1 MARRIRVLNRIV
13 VFLPCLLLAGQDLG
27 RRIDGAHTF
36 RQAHVAANIEK
47 YLAQG
52 LSLRPATYNLDIP
65 YSLFDF
71 PLYQLAVAGLCRLL
85 GSPVLA
91 TARVVNLTVL
101 AALCFVLERLL
112 ARCRVHPRHALFCLG
127 LFLAAPLNLF
137 YFSNPM
143 VDGLAVLLSFLS
155 LYAFVCWEEAATGG
169 VGYWALMVAA
179 GVLSTL
185 IKNPVFLPV
194 CLAMASHVV
203 VRRGWRSLLR
213 PGLISFG
220 AVIVAAVLVFKLYSN
235 RVNGVGSFW
244 ARGEAEANF
253 GLLREGL
260 QLENWQGILHSLGV
274 LTLNPCTGALAL
286 FGAFAYLGKG
296 NRRYRGLFL
305 GLLLGMAVTVL
316 LFFSRNRPHNYYQLP
331 FAFTLCFFAGY
342 GLHRVAVLAR
352 ASWRR
357 GGSAVAA
364 LAVVGVAA
372 VTLAY
377 SREGYGELTEP
388 TIEEVAARGEAIRE
402 WTDPADF
409 VIYLVDSEPEDWNP
423 SYLYFAKRDGY
434 NVPRSDFSAATLVS
448 VYRSYERRYR
458 RVFVACPTR
467 PRILSLRL
475 EGWGFPLAAAGA
487 SGRLYRMEEPPPSPR
502 P

>member
-1 MARRIRVLNRIV
+1 MARRLRVLNRIV
-13 VFLPCLLLAGQDLG
+13 VFLPCLLLVGQDLG

-47 YLAQG
+47 YLVQG
-52 LSLRPATYNLDIP
+52 LSLRPATYNVDIP

-71 PLYQLAVAGLCRLL
+71 PLYQLAVASLCRLL
-85 GSPVLA
+85 GSPVLV
-91 TARVVNLTVL
+91 TARVVNLAVL
-101 AALCFVLERLL
+101 VALCFVLERLL

-169 VGYWALMVAA
+169 AGFWALMVGA
-179 GVLSTL
+179 GLLSTL

-203 VRRGWRSLLR
+203 WRRGWRSLMR
-213 PGLISFG
+213 PGLILFW
-220 AVIVAAVLVFKLYSN
+220 AAIAAAVLVFKLYSN
-235 RVNGVGSFW
+235 RVNGVASFW
-244 ARGEAEANF
+244 APGEADANF

-260 QLENWQGILHSLGV
+260 RRESWQGIIHSLGL
-274 LTLNPCTGALAL
+274 LTLNPWTGALGF
-286 FGAFAYLGKG
+286 FGALAYLRKG
-296 NRRYRGLFL
+296 SRRYGGLFL
-305 GLLLGMAVTVL
+305 GLLLGMVVTVL
-316 LFFSRNRPHNYYQLP
+316 VFFSRNRPHSYYQLP

-342 GLHRVAVLAR
+342 GLHRIVVLTR
-352 ASWRR
+352 ASWPR
-357 GGSAVAA
+357 GGRAAAA

-372 VTLAY
+372 VTWAY
-377 SREGYGELTEP
+377 SREGYGELTAP
-388 TIEEVAARGEAIRE
+388 TIEEIAARGEALQA
-402 WTDPADF
+402 WTAPTDF
-409 VIYLVDSEPEDWNP
+409 VVYLVDSEPEDWNP

-434 NVPRSDFSAATLVS
+434 NIPRADFSAAMLMH
-448 VYRSYERRYR
+448 VYGSYERRYQR
-458 RVFVACPTR
+458 IFVACPAR

-475 EGWGFPLAAAGA
+475 EGWGLPLAAAGP
-487 SGRLYRMEEPPPSPR
+487 SGRLYRMIDPTATHR

>member
-1 MARRIRVLNRIV
+1 MAGRIRVLNRIV
-13 VFLPCLLLAGQDLG
+13 VFVPCLLLLGQDLG

-71 PLYQLAVAGLCRLL
+71 PLYQLAVAALCGLL
-85 GSPVLA
+85 GSPVLV
-91 TARVVNLTVL
+91 TARVVNISLFAVC
-101 AALCFVLERLL
+101 CFLLERLL
-112 ARCRVHPRHALFCLG
+112 ARCRVHPRQALFCLG

-155 LYAFVCWEEAATGG
+155 LLAFVGWEETATGG
-169 VGYWALMVAA
+169 VGLWVLMVVA

-185 IKNPVFLPV
+185 VKNPVFLPV
-194 CLAMASHVV
+194 CLAMASQVV

-220 AVIVAAVLVFKLYSN
+220 AAIVAAILIFKLYSN
-235 RVNGVGSFW
+235 RVNGVASFW

-260 QLENWQGILHSLGV
+260 QLENWQGIIHSLGF
-274 LTLNPCTGALAL
+274 LTLNPWTGALAL
-286 FGAFAYLGKG
+286 FGALAYLRRGSP
-296 NRRYRGLFL
+296 RYRGLFL
-305 GLLLGMAVTVL
+305 GLLLGMVVTVL
-316 LFFSRNRPHNYYQLP
+316 VFFSRNRPHSYYQLP

-342 GLHRVAVLAR
+342 GLHRMAVQIRAAWPRPGRAAVGLAI
-352 ASWRR
+352 
-357 GGSAVAA
+357 
-364 LAVVGVAA
+364 VGAAA
-372 VTLAY
+372 VTWAY
-377 SREGYGELTEP
+377 SRVGYGELTAP
-388 TIEEVAARGEAIRE
+388 TIDEIAARGEAIRE

-434 NVPRSDFSAATLVS
+434 NVPRSDFSATTLMS

-458 RVFVACPTR
+458 RVFVACPAR

-475 EGWGFPLAAAGA
+475 EGWGLPLAAAGA
-487 SGRLYRMEEPPPSPR
+487 SGRLYRMQDPPPPGA

>member
-1 MARRIRVLNRIV
+1 MVRRIRVLNRIV
-13 VFLPCLLLAGQDLG
+13 VFLPCLLLVGQDLG

-71 PLYQLAVAGLCRLL
+71 PLYQLAVAGLCRAL
-85 GSPVLA
+85 GTRVLV
-91 TARVVNLTVL
+91 TARVVNVVIF
-101 AALCFVLERLL
+101 AVLCFVLERLL

-143 VDGLAVLLSFLS
+143 VDGLAVLLSFIS
-155 LYAFVCWEEAATGG
+155 LYAFVCWEEATTGG
-169 VGYWALMVAA
+169 LGFWALMVVA

-194 CLAMASHVV
+194 CLAMASHLV

-213 PGLISFG
+213 PGFVCFG
-220 AVIVAAVLVFKLYSN
+220 AAIVAAILVFKLYSN
-235 RVNGVGSFW
+235 RVNGIASFW
-244 ARGEAEANF
+244 AQGEADANF
-253 GLLREGL
+253 GLLSDRLRPES
-260 QLENWQGILHSLGV
+260 WQGIIHGLGY
-274 LTLNPCTGALAL
+274 LTLNPWTGSLAL
-286 FGAFAYLGKG
+286 FGAFVYLRKG

-305 GLLLGMAVTVL
+305 GLLLGVLVTL
-316 LFFSRNRPHNYYQLP
+316 LVFFGRNRPHNYYQLP
-331 FAFTLCFFAGY
+331 FAFTLCFFTAY
-342 GLHRVAVLAR
+342 GLHRIVVQAR
-352 ASWRR
+352 ANWPR
-357 GGSAVAA
+357 GGRTAAA
-364 LAVVGVAA
+364 LVVVGVAG
-372 VTLAY
+372 VTWPY
-377 SREGYGELTEP
+377 SRMGYGELAAP
-388 TIEEVAARGEAIRE
+388 TIDEIAARGESIRA

-409 VIYLVDSEPEDWNP
+409 VVYLVDSEPEDWNP
-423 SYLYFAKRDGY
+423 AYLYFAKRDGY
-434 NVPRSDFSAATLVS
+434 NVPRSDFSAATLTRVHLR
-448 VYRSYERRYR
+448 YGRRYQ

-475 EGWGFPLAAAGA
+475 EGWGLPLAAAGA
-487 SGRLYRMEEPPPSPR
+487 SGRLYQMTAPSPPPGP
-502 P
+502 

>member
-1 MARRIRVLNRIV
+1 
-13 VFLPCLLLAGQDLG
+13 LG

-71 PLYQLAVAGLCRLL
+71 PLYQLAVASLCRAL

-91 TARVVNLTVL
+91 TARIVNLVVF
-101 AALCFVLERLL
+101 AVLCFVLERLL
-112 ARCRVHPRHALFCLG
+112 ARGRAHPRHALFCLG
-127 LFLAAPLNLF
+127 FFLAAPLNLF

-169 VGYWALMVAA
+169 LAFWALMVVA

-194 CLAMASHVV
+194 CLAMASHLV

-213 PGLISFG
+213 PGFVLFG
-220 AVIVAAVLVFKLYSN
+220 AAIMAAILVFKLYSN
-235 RVNGVGSFW
+235 RVNGVASFW
-244 ARGEAEANF
+244 AQGEADANF
-253 GLLREGL
+253 ALLSDRL
-260 QLENWQGILHSLGV
+260 RPENWQGIIHGLGY
-274 LTLNPCTGALAL
+274 LTLNPWTALLAL
-286 FGAFAYLGKG
+286 FGAFVYLRKG
-296 NRRYRGLFL
+296 NPRYRGLFL
-305 GLLLGMAVTVL
+305 GLLFGALITL
-316 LFFSRNRPHNYYQLP
+316 LVFFGRNRPHSYYQLP
-331 FAFTLCFFAGY
+331 FAFALCFFAGY
-342 GLHRVAVLAR
+342 GLHRIVGRAR
-352 ASWRR
+352 ASWYR
-357 GGSAVAA
+357 GGRRAAA
-364 LAVVGVAA
+364 LAVVGVAV
-372 VTLAY
+372 VTWPY
-377 SREGYGELTEP
+377 SRVGYGELTAP
-388 TIEEVAARGEAIRE
+388 TIDEIAARGEAIRA
-402 WTDPADF
+402 WTGPADF
-409 VIYLVDSEPEDWNP
+409 VVYLVDSEPEDWNP

-434 NVPRSDFSAATLVS
+434 NVPRSDFSAATLTRVHL
-448 VYRSYERRYR
+448 SYARRYQHF
-458 RVFVACPTR
+458 FVACPRR

-475 EGWGFPLAAAGA
+475 EGWGLPLAAAGP
-487 SGRLYRMEEPPPSPR
+487 SGRLYRMQEPPPPGA